1 MLPIWFCLD
10 CINSIAKQWPTSFRF
25 FDGFLS
31 LFREIDVLKQK
42 GNEGTAGFA
51 VTEDVKF
58 QDNSK
63 VDLCYIFYGFMLRI
77 GVECRHICDKLRM
90 QAKKKLDRVRG
101 SLTFY
106 SKYDKN
112 SYHIHRIVSEI
123 ERISSFHWNTRNTKV
138 FSQNIWNILKML
150 KIIIWCWRLLSGWL
164 LNLFTHRSNKK

>member
-1 MLPIWFCLD
+1 MILPGLYKFDSKTMANVISFFWWLSVFVQRNRR
-10 CINSIAKQWPTSFRF
+10 IEAKRKWR
-25 FDGFLS
+25 
-31 LFREIDVLKQK
+31 K
-42 GNEGTAGFA
+42 TAGFA

-90 QAKKKLDRVRG
+90 QAKKKLNRVRG

-150 KIIIWCWRLLSGWL
+150 KIITAK
-164 LNLFTHRSNKK
+164 NLA